1 MPRKASR
8 SQSKRRKSA
17 KKKKRKRRYRTDKH
31 THAKRRHARTRAH
44 RHKARMFQEAET
56 MNYLLHQLLKSA
68 SAPED
73 KPYHYHPRDPSKDP
87 EYKWSSERMQK
98 FKQGFAAPDF
108 TLLRPQG
115 DAEPTHRGNFPDWQ
129 HPHAPAVPHGEFF

>member
-1 MPRKASR
+1 MPKRKKSL
-8 SQSKRRKSA
+8 SKQTSKKKKSA
-17 KKKKRKRRYRTDKH
+17 RKKRKRQYRTDKH
-31 THAKRRHARTRAH
+31 SHARRRHARTRVH
-44 RHKARMFQEAET
+44 RHKARMYKEAET

-73 KPYHYHPRDPSKDP
+73 KPHHYHPRHHTKDP
-87 EYKWSSERMQK
+87 EYRWSSERVKK

-115 DAEPTHRGNFPDWQ
+115 DVEPPHRGNFPEWA
-129 HPHAPAVPHGEFF
+129 HPHAGHF